1 MKPVFIAHARTI
13 AKRKAQAFGVVL
25 PCFLGLGAAGVRL
38 LYPDMDLFDHIVGV
52 GLLSIAIVG
61 IMLLA
66 ITTVGLPW
74 SLIGLIWSVG
84 DYRTGG

>member
-13 AKRKAQAFGVVL
+13 AKRKAQAFGVML

-38 LYPDMDLFDHIVGV
+38 LYPDMDLFDHIVGI

-61 IMLLA
+61 
-66 ITTVGLPW
+66 TPW
-74 SLIGLIWSVG
+74 SLIGLLWSLG
-84 DYRTGG
+84 DMKID

>member
-13 AKRKAQAFGVVL
+13 AKRKAQAFGVML
-25 PCFLGLGAAGVRL
+25 PCFLGLGAAGFHL
-38 LYPDMDLFDHIVGV
+38 LFSGADLFDN
-52 GLLSIAIVG
+52 IVG

-66 ITTVGLPW
+66 LAVVGTPW

-84 DYRTGG
+84 DMSA